1 MTDQGLAPPKEAAP
15 KGFSLPEGF
24 FGEAW
29 PAWRRTILLM
39 SGLAVLA
46 LGLQAPA
53 VRDMIGVWISSPTY
67 NHGFLV
73 LPASLWFV
81 WRKRAELRGIAPR
94 ASFWGLAP
102 LALAAVLAT
111 LGGLMGAAIFEH
123 AAVAF
128 SLMGVAILA
137 AGSEFARRFW
147 FPLAFLIFLVPFG
160 DELTPLLQEWTADV
174 SVWLLRASGVPTYR
188 EGIMIELPD
197 ALFEVAE
204 ACAGLRF
211 LIAMMVVAAAFA
223 HLSYERLW
231 KWVVFG
237 LLAVAV
243 PVGANF
249 LRAYGIMMIAH
260 LTDGRVAAGVD
271 HLVYGWVFFSA
282 VMLLLLWIGG
292 RFADLRWDASSAPT
306 SAAPPVAPAAPQDAR
321 KTWAALGLGALL
333 LATPTTALS
342 ITAPDRG
349 ISPPPADWAPA
360 TPAGWSAVPPAE
372 DWTPHLQGL
381 DRLYRFGFV
390 KDGVQVDLVIGYY
403 LWERPGAEAGQST
416 NRFED
421 DDVWVRSRQ
430 ARAEIGG
437 LPTRLEDLS
446 HARIHEGRGA
456 SFASRLVTA
465 WYWTGGEFSA
475 DARRAGLDAMKARLT
490 GGPQEAAILALS
502 TPYARPTDRA
512 AALAALEAFMADFG
526 PLDAPLEALASR

>member
-1 MTDQGLAPPKEAAP
+1 MTDQSLAPPQ
-15 KGFSLPEGF
+15 GSSLPEGF

-29 PAWRRTILLM
+29 PAWRRTIWSM
-39 SGLAVLA
+39 AALAVLA

-53 VRDMIGVWISSPTY
+53 VWDMIGVWISSPTY

-81 WRKRAELRGIAPR
+81 WRKRAELREIAPR
-94 ASFWGLAP
+94 VSFWGLAP
-102 LALAAVLAT
+102 LALAAALAT

-188 EGIMIELPD
+188 EGIMIELPN

-223 HLSYERLW
+223 HLSYNRLW
-231 KWVVFG
+231 KWALFG
-237 LLAVAV
+237 ILAVVV

-292 RFADLRWDASSAPT
+292 RFADLKWDAAS
-306 SAAPPVAPAAPQDAR
+306 VPAAPQPAPV
-321 KTWAALGLGALL
+321 AA
-333 LATPTTALS
+333 
-342 ITAPDRG
+342 
-349 ISPPPADWAPA
+349 APA
-360 TPAGWSAVPPAE
+360 PQ
-372 DWTPHLQGL
+372 D
-381 DRLYRFGFV
+381 
-390 KDGVQVDLVIGYY
+390 
-403 LWERPGAEAGQST
+403 
-416 NRFED
+416 
-421 DDVWVRSRQ
+421 SR
-430 ARAEIGG
+430 
-437 LPTRLEDLS
+437 
-446 HARIHEGRGA
+446 
-456 SFASRLVTA
+456 
-465 WYWTGGEFSA
+465 
-475 DARRAGLDAMKARLT
+475 
-490 GGPQEAAILALS
+490 
-502 TPYARPTDRA
+502 
-512 AALAALEAFMADFG
+512 
-526 PLDAPLEALASR
+526 